1 MAAARYNDILKD
13 LKQKIESGE
22 YPCRSLLPSEN
33 TLTGIFKCSRN
44 TVRRAISILVKMG
57 YVQAIHGKGVIVIY
71 QPRKQAVFTIGQIES
86 FQESARKNALDSR
99 TEVIR
104 FDELTVDQKMSDK
117 SGFAVGAVVF
127 YILRVR
133 YVNNKAVILDVN
145 MFLKS
150 VMPDL
155 TPEIASRSIYNYL
168 ENELHMS
175 IVTSKRRF
183 TVEHI
188 TEIDEK
194 YLNLDVND
202 FNCLAVV
209 ASQTYNSDGVQFEYT
224 CSRHRPDYFSFE
236 ETATRHSDGA

>member
-1 MAAARYNDILKD
+1 
-13 LKQKIESGE
+13 
-22 YPCRSLLPSEN
+22 
-33 TLTGIFKCSRN
+33 
-44 TVRRAISILVKMG
+44 
-57 YVQAIHGKGVIVIY
+57 
-71 QPRKQAVFTIGQIES
+71 
-86 FQESARKNALDSR
+86 
-99 TEVIR
+99 
-104 FDELTVDQKMSDK
+104 
-117 SGFAVGAVVF
+117 
-127 YILRVR
+127 
-133 YVNNKAVILDVN
+133 

>member
-1 MAAARYNDILKD
+1 M
-13 LKQKIESGE
+13 
-22 YPCRSLLPSEN
+22 
-33 TLTGIFKCSRN
+33 
-44 TVRRAISILVKMG
+44 
-57 YVQAIHGKGVIVIY
+57 
-71 QPRKQAVFTIGQIES
+71 
-86 FQESARKNALDSR
+86 
-99 TEVIR
+99 IR
-104 FDELTVDQKMSDK
+104 FDELTVDQKMSAK